1 MYASCSPWKERD
13 VKHLYSGGEW
23 TASGSAAASQTL
35 NPFDASAL
43 DMVEAGMIPVCE
55 LGAIPDGEAVR
66 VDGPVPIAVFNA
78 DGELYA
84 IDDTCTHQD
93 ASLADGWLEGCTV
106 ECPLHA
112 SCFDLRTGQVSGPPA
127 RRPVRTHR
135 VEVLDG
141 MVYVQLSR
149 SADLAA

>member
-1 MYASCSPWKERD
+1 
-13 VKHLYSGGEW
+13 
-23 TASGSAAASQTL
+23 
-35 NPFDASAL
+35 
-43 DMVEAGMIPVCE
+43 MIPVCE
-55 LGAIPDGEAVR
+55 LSTIPSGEAVR
-66 VDGPVPIAVFNA
+66 VDGPAPIAVFNV

-127 RRPVRTHR
+127 KRPVRTHR
-135 VEVLDG
+135 VVVLDG
-141 MVYVQLSR
+141 MVYVQPSR
-149 SADLAA
+149 SAEQVA